1 MEGFKNNKFCC
12 YHCSLAESCRTLCNP
27 MDCSTLVSSAL
38 HNVLEFVQIHIH
50 WVSDANEP
58 SHPLSP
64 SSPAAF
70 NLSQHQDLFQ
80 WVGSSNQVAKVLEL
94 QHYPSNKHSGLIS
107 FRTDWFYL
115 PAVQG
120 TLKSLLQHNWKA
132 SVPRC
137 SAIWSNSHT
146 HTWLLEKR

>member
-94 QHYPSNKHSGLIS
+94 QIQHQPIQWIFSFISNLFFHSGSYWS
-107 FRTDWFYL
+107 FLFIIDNARVCVDMDLFYHCPYDW
-115 PAVQG
+115 
-120 TLKSLLQHNWKA
+120 KD
-132 SVPRC
+132 
-137 SAIWSNSHT
+137 
-146 HTWLLEKR
+146 